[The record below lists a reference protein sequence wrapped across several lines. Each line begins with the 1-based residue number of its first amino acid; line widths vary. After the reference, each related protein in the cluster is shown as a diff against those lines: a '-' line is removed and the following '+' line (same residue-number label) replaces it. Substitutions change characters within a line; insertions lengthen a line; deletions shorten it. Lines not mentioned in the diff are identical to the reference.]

1 MTKKLK
7 FVRAK
12 AQAQVFGAFP
22 EGIINAAVSK
32 GVEIWNLERLDSNT
46 LRFELMENDIA
57 TIRELAKRCSL
68 ELKVTC
74 LRDES
79 RRMLKKRFI
88 LLPLLGIMGLLTI
101 ASSLFVWQ
109 IDVYGLGSI
118 SRGKVMR
125 SLEES
130 GLRPGTFWPG
140 LKADDIRSRLMLDM
154 PEIAWMTVNVSG
166 SRAKVLI
173 NERVDKPE
181 IYNEANPADLVAGK
195 TGLVR
200 RVSVLSGD
208 AAVQPSQAV
217 TEGEMLASGS
227 LNSIMGRERS
237 VRARGTVMADTW
249 YEIDG
254 ICPEQLYIKSP
265 GMFTRHR
272 FAVILGKRRINFY
285 FSSGKAIDECDKIIS
300 EYTVGIDGHFA
311 FPIRLVHERIV
322 SYASQ
327 PGPGYDGRASGRIAA
342 A

>member
-7 FVRAK
+7 SVRAK
-12 AQAQVFGAFP
+12 ALAQVFGAFP

-46 LRFELMENDIA
+46 LRFELRENDIA
-57 TIRELAKRCSL
+57 SIRELAKRCSL

-109 IDVYGLGSI
+109 IDIYGLGSV
-118 SRGKVMR
+118 SRGEVMR

-140 LKADDIRSRLMLDM
+140 LKADDIRSRLMLEM

-166 SRAKVLI
+166 SRAKVLV

-208 AAVQPSQAV
+208 AGNV
-217 TEGEMLASGS
+217 
-227 LNSIMGRERS
+227 IIW
-237 VRARGTVMADTW
+237 ADTHAEAGEDYTYSVLPRHHLL
-249 YEIDG
+249 YENG
-254 ICPEQLYIKSP
+254 IMLTGDESAAVHYRP
-265 GMFTRHR
+265 GGLFNRL
-272 FAVILGKRRINFY
+272 FA
-285 FSSGKAIDECDKIIS
+285 
-300 EYTVGIDGHFA
+300 
-311 FPIRLVHERIV
+311 
-322 SYASQ
+322 
-327 PGPGYDGRASGRIAA
+327 
-342 A
+342 